1 MRSHRRPWFQWS
13 AAASFS
19 AAALLASSA
28 LADRVLTKDGRV
40 LAVKKARVEGQG
52 YRFTFE
58 HGEIVVP
65 TKELVQS
72 VEIEGDM
79 SEYVPAN
86 DDEKEKLAQ
95 GYVKY
100 KGKWFSKPGY
110 QDELRKEHEKSKA
123 RTEEL
128 AQHAD
133 WRNAWKKET
142 AHFKFVSDTSSE
154 LIDYYADL
162 LETYYRLM
170 DDRFGIEPTLE
181 MRRTK
186 MTVNVYKSY
195 EELHKLADPKAGIGP
210 GVLGFFWSA
219 DNTLNFYHDYED
231 PPRTTWVALH
241 ECTHLLTY
249 LIDQQYVPQ
258 IWLNEAVA
266 DYFGSSRVERDKKGK
281 LTIHPGELQTDRV
294 LTVQQAIRCG
304 TNPQPKTGEASA
316 SGASDAKKSTGT
328 QNRPDT
334 KLEDLFKLTR
344 EQFDGFQYAHA
355 WSFVYFLNNFEN
367 GKYQKAFNK
376 FFKGLYTVE
385 KDVPV
390 DIVPGG
396 GKTGR
401 GQQVSPE
408 HIREYLLKK
417 LGLKDTVQ
425 LEKDW
430 KAYIGA
436 VPIAGPEAR
445 LKRGLYALRGLRF
458 EDALADLDLSID
470 GGIKDPRAWWARGRA
485 KAASTKPDEPIP
497 EAAVKDLERAV
508 EMDPL
513 NAAYRYELS
522 RLRTGRVT
530 LTSRGPGGNVK
541 TTEDD
546 DEKLDDANAKREAG
560 LAVELDPDNQRYAQ
574 WLLRFQ

>member
-1 MRSHRRPWFQWS
+1 VF
-13 AAASFS
+13 
-19 AAALLASSA
+19 ALPA
-28 LADRVLTKDGRV
+28 LADRVLTRDGRV
-40 LAVKKARVEGQG
+40 LAVKKARVEGTG

-58 HGEIVVP
+58 HGDIVVNA
-65 TKELVQS
+65 KDGVQS

-79 SEYVPAN
+79 SEYVPQN
-86 DDEKEKLAQ
+86 DDEKQKLEQ

-110 QDELRKEHEKSKA
+110 EEELRKEHEKSKA
-123 RTEEL
+123 RTAEL
-128 AQHAD
+128 ALHSE

-142 AHFKFVSDTSSE
+142 AHFKLVSDTSSE
-154 LIDYYADL
+154 LLDYYADL

-186 MTVNVYKSY
+186 MTVNIYKGY
-195 EELHKLADPKAGIGP
+195 EELHKLADRNAGIGP

-231 PPRTTWVALH
+231 PPRSTWVALH

-281 LTIHPGELQTDRV
+281 LVIHPGELQTDRV

-304 TNPQPKTGEASA
+304 TSPPPKTGEASA
-316 SGASDAKKSTGT
+316 ADGGASAKKSSGA
-328 QNRPDT
+328 QSRPDT

-376 FFKGLYTVE
+376 FF
-385 KDVPV
+385 
-390 DIVPGG
+390 
-396 GKTGR
+396 
-401 GQQVSPE
+401 
-408 HIREYLLKK
+408 
-417 LGLKDTVQ
+417 
-425 LEKDW
+425 
-430 KAYIGA
+430 
-436 VPIAGPEAR
+436 
-445 LKRGLYALRGLRF
+445 
-458 EDALADLDLSID
+458 
-470 GGIKDPRAWWARGRA
+470 
-485 KAASTKPDEPIP
+485 
-497 EAAVKDLERAV
+497 
-508 EMDPL
+508 
-513 NAAYRYELS
+513 
-522 RLRTGRVT
+522 
-530 LTSRGPGGNVK
+530 
-541 TTEDD
+541 
-546 DEKLDDANAKREAG
+546 
-560 LAVELDPDNQRYAQ
+560 
-574 WLLRFQ
+574 